1 MDVVLP
7 SIWISSLAG
16 AFCFYAG
23 GRLRSAPTE
32 APFEAPRA
40 DLPSPELEA
49 ERENRKRAEEDAA
62 GAWRAHREAVA
73 AVAEE
78 RGRAAAAREELARER
93 EGRAREA
100 AEAGRERQALVD
112 ESAKL
117 GAHAQDLA
125 QELAVLRSKQGGE
138 GAEVL
143 RRAHAAETRAA
154 AAERRAGELTALI
167 QSARAEGEKA
177 RAGSGKAT
185 AELTLAKSE
194 QQKLAATLQRITS
207 EAAGLRTR
215 AASAD
220 AEAAEAKKQ
229 AVLLRAENTRLERTV
244 EGLRKART
252 QTLGGPEPL
261 AQSDLAD
268 VQKKS
273 MEAAMQLRLLE
284 QRGEEI
290 ARREAEN
297 AELRRKVEAL
307 GATAAEVE
315 QLRQRVRDLE
325 ALGFA
330 RRPLDSI
337 HELDDVPDSKGR
349 FELESSLELGLR
361 DLVKREVGCR
371 AAVLADGRG
380 LLIAAYG
387 ESGHRVE
394 LAAAASLT
402 TTTADRLRD
411 LLPLGMPTSVSMVDD
426 NAIEVRTRWL
436 RWDDECF
443 LLCTLGVAAEEDGA
457 AAEALRFSV
466 SEAIGVT

>member
-1 MDVVLP
+1 MDVILP

-32 APFEAPRA
+32 APEKPDEAPVRDLSSA
-40 DLPSPELEA
+40 DLPSPELQA

-73 AVAEE
+73 SLAEE

-93 EGRAREA
+93 AARAREA
-100 AEAGRERQALVD
+100 TEVGGERQALVD

-117 GAHAQDLA
+117 GAHARDLA
-125 QELAVLRSKQGGE
+125 QELAALRSRQGGE

-143 RRAHAAETRAA
+143 RRAHAAEARAT
-154 AAERRAGELTALI
+154 AAERRAGELAALLE
-167 QSARAEGEKA
+167 SGRAEGEKA
-177 RAGSGKAT
+177 RTAIGKAA
-185 AELTLAKSE
+185 AELAASKSE
-194 QQKLAATLQRITS
+194 QQKLRA
-207 EAAGLRTR
+207 R

-229 AVLLRAENTRLERTV
+229 AVLLRAENTRLERTA
-244 EGLRKART
+244 EGLKKTRT
-252 QTLGGPEPL
+252 QTLGGPMPA
-261 AQSDLAD
+261 AQPADLGD
-268 VQKKS
+268 VQRKS
-273 MEAAMQLRLLE
+273 MEVAMQLRLLE

-307 GATAAEVE
+307 GAAAAEVE
-315 QLRQRVRDLE
+315 QLRQRVKDLE
-325 ALGFA
+325 AQGFA

-337 HELDDVPDSKGR
+337 HELDDVPDSQGR

-361 DLVKREVGCR
+361 ELVKREEGCR

-387 ESGHRVE
+387 EAGHRVE

-402 TTTADRLRD
+402 TTVAERLQE
-411 LLPLGMPTSVSMVDD
+411 LLPLGAPTSVSMVDD

-436 RWDDECF
+436 RWEDECF
-443 LLCTLGVAAEEDGA
+443 LLCTLGAAPDEDGA
-457 AAEALRFSV
+457 PAEALRLSV
-466 SEAIGVT
+466 SQAIGAT